1 LGSLPSDR
9 EPAERRRGRLRV
21 RLRGVL
27 LPGPV
32 RGLRATELLERF
44 VHDYPGDRIRMGD
57 LVAAMGPR
65 AFGLTLL
72 VLSLPNM
79 LPIPGISTVFG
90 IPLILFGGQMLLGY
104 ARPWMPRRL
113 AGLELRRAQL
123 AEMLDRAAPH
133 LRRAERWLRPRATR
147 LAGLWAER
155 AVGAATLV
163 LGTVL
168 ILPLFG
174 GNFLPALA
182 VAVMALGLLERDGVF
197 VAAGL
202 GLSVAALAV
211 VAAVLAAFAFGG
223 LQAIDW
229 LRSILPEFL
238 RPGEAPWEGL

>member
-1 LGSLPSDR
+1 LVREPSDR
-9 EPAERRRGRLRV
+9 DPGVPPRGRPRT
-21 RLRGVL
+21 
-27 LPGPV
+27 
-32 RGLRATELLERF
+32 GLRATELLERF
-44 VHDYPGDRIRMGD
+44 VAEYPGERIRMGD

-65 AFGLTLL
+65 AFGLMLL

-79 LPIPGISTVFG
+79 LPVPGISTVFG
-90 IPLILFGGQMLLGY
+90 VPLILFGAQMLLGY
-104 ARPWMPRRL
+104 PRPWMPRRL

-123 AEMLDRAAPH
+123 SEILDRAAPH

-155 AVGAATLV
+155 AVGATTLV

-197 VAAGL
+197 VALGL
-202 GLSVAALAV
+202 GTAVLALAV
-211 VAAVLAAFAFGG
+211 VGAVLTAFAFGG
-223 LQAIDW
+223 VRVFDW
-229 LRSILPEFL
+229 LRSVLPGFL
-238 RPGEAPWEGL
+238 HPGDTPFEGM